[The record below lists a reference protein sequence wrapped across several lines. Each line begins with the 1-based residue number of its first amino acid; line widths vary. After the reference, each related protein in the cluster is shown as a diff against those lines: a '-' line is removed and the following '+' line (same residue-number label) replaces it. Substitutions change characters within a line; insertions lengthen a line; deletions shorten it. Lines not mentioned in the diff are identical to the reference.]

1 MKVILAV
8 MHTTCQLQREV
19 VKTRPE
25 FFFRPYFHYFSSSV
39 HHCEDHFQSR
49 LNFSGHHTLSHELM
63 SESVLTEL
71 QATPWSNYKTQ
82 SVSFLVLYDDW
93 STLKIVS
100 VIISYFLNTMSNPE
114 LILIFYNWFFTR
126 SCFQLISMYDI
137 LVFWYSETFDNFISV
152 DSIMWGEAK
161 LFQTFSTQ
169 RLHRD
174 YCSHLGCSQ
183 IKLSIG

>member
-1 MKVILAV
+1 MFSERQLHYSKFFRLRIYESHIFELRIKMWMKVILAV
-8 MHTTCQLQREV
+8 MHTTCQSQWEV

-49 LNFSGHHTLSHELM
+49 LNFSGHHTLSHQLM

-114 LILIFYNWFFTR
+114 LI
-126 SCFQLISMYDI
+126 
-137 LVFWYSETFDNFISV
+137 YSITDF
-152 DSIMWGEAK
+152 
-161 LFQTFSTQ
+161 L
-169 RLHRD
+169 
-174 YCSHLGCSQ
+174 LGAVS
-183 IKLSIG
+183 S